1 MHMKVADYNI
11 TAVMDL
17 RQQAT
22 DIQHS
27 LGCSPSLSSSSPS
40 LSPDVTNGENMVIPF
55 KASP

>member
-1 MHMKVADYNI
+1 
-11 TAVMDL
+11 MDL